1 MTWRGQGTAAAT
13 TDGGRPF
20 VVGKDRLS
28 RFAKRAWV
36 ENRARGI
43 EPSAAGDAGGA
54 WALTVGKERGQ
65 WSGAVVTKLFCIL
78 DFRFWILDWRNGS
91 RWSLLTSAATSRS
104 EIAFDTVG

>member
-1 MTWRGQGTAAAT
+1 M
-13 TDGGRPF
+13 

-65 WSGAVVTKLFCIL
+65 PSAAVVAKLFCIL
-78 DFRFWILDWRNGS
+78 DFRFWILDFRMNF
-91 RWSLLTSAATSRS
+91 RVP
-104 EIAFDTVG
+104 I